1 MRARGNGTGSFVER
15 YGRFALVAGASSGLG
30 AEFAR
35 QLAARGL
42 DLVLLARRAELL
54 AALADELR
62 AAHAVEVRTAS
73 VDLGAPALLDGVRAA
88 TAGLEVGLVVYNA
101 AHSLIGPFLSQP
113 LADKLRII
121 DVNCRGPLVLA
132 DEFGRAMAARGRG
145 GFIFMASMAAAQ
157 GSPLVATY
165 AASKAFDLVLAEGLW
180 DELRAS
186 GVDVLACRAGATR
199 TPNYEASQPAGK
211 VPTMEPAAVVTRA
224 LDRLGRAPSV
234 VPGLFNRVGDVV
246 MTRLLSRRAAIRLM
260 GRATRRLYPG
270 R

>member
-1 MRARGNGTGSFVER
+1 MSAANDFATR
-15 YGRFALVAGASSGLG
+15 YGKVALIAGASSGLG
-30 AEFAR
+30 AEFAH

-54 AALADELR
+54 DTLAAELR
-62 AAHAVEVRTAS
+62 ATHRVEVRTAA
-73 VDLGAPALLDGVRAA
+73 VDLGGADLLERTRAA
-88 TAGLEVGLVVYNA
+88 TAGLDVGLVVYNA
-101 AHSLIGPFLSQP
+101 AHSLIGPFLEQP

-121 DVNCRGPLVLA
+121 DVNCRGPLTLA

-145 GFIFMASMAAAQ
+145 GLLIMASMAAAQ

-180 DELRAS
+180 EELGKH

-199 TPNYEASQPAGK
+199 TPNYEASKPSGK
-211 VPTMEPAAVVTRA
+211 VPIMEPAAVVKRA
-224 LDRLGRAPSV
+224 LDSLGKRPSIVPGFVNRLG
-234 VPGLFNRVGDVV
+234 DVF
-246 MTRLLSRRAAIRLM
+246 MTRVLSRRAAIVFM
-260 GRATRRLYPG
+260 GKTTRRLYS